1 MYSAIIFLH
10 SLFRWLVVLSLIYA
24 IYRAFTG
31 FRYHKPFSGTDN
43 AARHWTATIAHMQL
57 MIGIVLY
64 TQSPVIKYFWKHT
77 KVAFP
82 IVDITFYAIV
92 HLLMMGSAIVV
103 ITVGSAMA
111 KRKETD
117 REKFRTM
124 LLWFTIAFFIIFIAI
139 PWPFSP
145 LSHRP
150 YLR

>member
-31 FRYHKPFSGTDN
+31 FRYNKPFSGTDN
-43 AARHWTATIAHMQL
+43 AVRHWTATIAHIQL
-57 MIGIVLY
+57 TIGIILY

-77 KVAFP
+77 KVAFQTF
-82 IVDITFYAIV
+82 DITFYAIV
-92 HLLMMGSAIVV
+92 HLLMMVSAIII
-103 ITVGSAMA
+103 ITIGSAMA

-117 REKFRTM
+117 QEKFMTM